1 MTLKEAM
8 LLIAEKTSRP
18 AEAIKVL
25 RAIESGSSSAEHRA
39 INLIRIV
46 LPETN
51 GLTAADHKNLKS
63 LLPDTLPAQNRT
75 ENIQF
80 RCSPNEKAAIRLLA
94 SKYADGNIS
103 RLILGALEEKYQT
116 L

>member
-8 LLIAEKTSRP
+8 LLIVEKTNRP
-18 AEAIKVL
+18 VEAVKVL
-25 RAIESGSSSAEHRA
+25 RAIESGSSIAAHRA

-46 LPETN
+46 LQETN
-51 GLTAADHKNLKS
+51 NLTASDRDALKV
-63 LLPDTLPAQNRT
+63 LLPDTLPAQKRT
-75 ENIQF
+75 EKIQF

-103 RLILGALEEKYQT
+103 RLILGALEEKYPN

>member
-8 LLIAEKTSRP
+8 LLLAEKTNRP

-25 RAIESGSSSAEHRA
+25 RAIESGSIVAEHRA

-46 LPETN
+46 LQETN
-51 GLTAADHKNLKS
+51 NLTAADRDALKA
-63 LLPDTLPAQNRT
+63 LLPDALPVQKRT
-75 ENIQF
+75 EKIQF
-80 RCSPNEKAAIRLLA
+80 RCAPNEKAAIRLLA
-94 SKYADGNIS
+94 TKYAGGNIS
-103 RLILGALEEKYQT
+103 RLIVEALEEKYPT

>member
-8 LLIAEKTSRP
+8 LLIAEKTNRP
-18 AEAIKVL
+18 VEAVKVL
-25 RAIESGSSSAEHRA
+25 RAIESGSGGAEHRA
-39 INLIRIV
+39 INLIRTV

-51 GLTAADHKNLKS
+51 DLTVADRKNLKS
-63 LLPDTLPAQNRT
+63 LLPDVLPTQNRT
-75 ENIQF
+75 EKIQF

-103 RLILGALEEKYQT
+103 RLIFGALEEKYPT

>member
-1 MTLKEAM
+1 MTAKDAM
-8 LLIAEKTSRP
+8 LLIAEKTNRP
-18 AEAIKVL
+18 AEAVKVL
-25 RAIESGSSSAEHRA
+25 RAIESGSSNAEHRA

-46 LPETN
+46 LQEAN
-51 GLTAADHKNLKS
+51 DLTAADRKNLKS
-63 LLPDTLPAQNRT
+63 LLPDALPAQNRT
-75 ENIQF
+75 EKIQF

-103 RLILGALEEKYQT
+103 RLILGALEEKYPT